1 MRILVI
7 LFSCVAYIAA
17 FVFIMALMTLVI
29 ESAYGTPLSILG
41 EVTVFAGAFV
51 FAIPST
57 ITFAVMLGAIAK
69 GIEEN

>member
-29 ESAYGTPLSILG
+29 ESAYGPLDPLG
-41 EVTVFAGAFV
+41 DAIVLAGALV
-51 FAIPST
+51 FAIPPT
-57 ITFAVMLGAIAK
+57 ITFAVMLGDVAK
-69 GIEEN
+69 GIEES